1 MPLPALKDKFILVK
15 NSYSVISS
23 GTEKTK
29 IDMGKNL
36 IDKARQADL
45 VKQVLKKFKNDG
57 LTKTFN
63 TVKLLESPSS
73 LVTVVQERLLLLVV

>member
-1 MPLPALKDKFILVK
+1 MKQVTQTLKNGEITVNDVPLPALKDKFILVK

-36 IDKARQADL
+36 IDKARARPDL
-45 VKQVLKKFKNDG
+45 VKQVLK
-57 LTKTFN
+57 
-63 TVKLLESPSS
+63 SS
-73 LVTVVQERLLLLVV
+73 KMMD